1 MEYQVIAR
9 KWRPQKFSDM
19 IGQEHVTRTLR
30 NEIVQNR
37 TAHAYLFVGP
47 RGIGKTTSARIFAKA
62 LNCTNPIEGEPCCK
76 CSSCVSTAD
85 GSNID
90 VIEIDAASQNSVQS
104 IRDLCEE
111 VMFSPVNSKY
121 KVYIVD
127 EVHMLSDKAWNAFLK
142 TVEEPPAHAKFIF
155 ATTEA
160 HKVLATITSR
170 CQRFD
175 LRRIPTKLIIERLKH
190 ICETEKVNI
199 SNSALSA
206 IARAAD
212 GGMRDAQSL
221 LDQMISFFSIKDSA
235 EISEEQ
241 VLSLFGLTAGN
252 EIQEIVSSILLND
265 KANAIT
271 SIHNLSL
278 KGKNLE
284 TLFEELLE
292 YIRGVQLCKILPN
305 PEEVIEEGEETIAVF
320 KSLAASARPDTI
332 QRLLENLAPVGR
344 YLHEAI
350 NKQVF
355 LETIILKAMRAA
367 HAVQIEDLIAR
378 LNQIRKNEDLVLPDN
393 PQYIQQAPPPPAPLV
408 STPHIQKQ
416 ESELPKTIQQEQR
429 PVEPP
434 KAAVA
439 VTEPVIQEQPKVTV
453 AAAASV
459 IQEPEPPKVEHVI
472 EDLKK
477 DEPQIAAEVENK
489 PVQIAEETAS
499 YESESEE
506 ETIETADIEKAEE
519 PEEEAIEESALSDDT
534 EENSSEPAVQ
544 TQPTASHAEKNMV
557 RNFENPKK
565 NYTLDELWHLFLTD
579 IAASL
584 GKITLKEYLIE
595 GLPETFENSL
605 LTINFDEE
613 FEQAHMDAIN
623 KELPLLCTRLRI
635 VSGDRNASIKV
646 NINQGPYEMR
656 LSSTEKLLE
665 AQKRVESNDFVQGVM
680 DLFGGHIVD
689 VHHG

>member
-62 LNCTNPIEGEPCCK
+62 LNCTNPIDGEPCCK
-76 CSSCVSTAD
+76 CSSCVSVAD

-90 VIEIDAASQNSVQS
+90 VIEIDAASQNSVQN

-111 VMFSPVNSKY
+111 VMFSPVKSKY
-121 KVYIVD
+121 KIYIVD

-175 LRRIPTKLIIERLKH
+175 LRRIPTKLIVERLRF
-190 ICETEKVNI
+190 ICDSESVKI

-221 LDQMISFFSIKDSA
+221 LDQMISFFSVKDTG

-241 VLSLFGLTAGN
+241 VLSLFGLTSGN
-252 EIQEIVSSILLND
+252 EIQNIVRSILLND
-265 KANAIT
+265 KASTIT
-271 SIHNLSL
+271 SIHSLSL

-305 PEEVIEEGEETIAVF
+305 PEDVLEESDETLAVF
-320 KSLAASARPDTI
+320 KNLADTAKADTI

-355 LETIILKAMRAA
+355 LETIILKAMKAA

-378 LNQIRKNEDLVLPDN
+378 LNQIRKNEELVLPDN
-393 PQYIQQAPPPPAPLV
+393 PP
-408 STPHIQKQ
+408 
-416 ESELPKTIQQEQR
+416 
-429 PVEPP
+429 
-434 KAAVA
+434 
-439 VTEPVIQEQPKVTV
+439 PVIPV
-453 AAAASV
+453 A
-459 IQEPEPPKVEHVI
+459 EPLP
-472 EDLKK
+472 
-477 DEPQIAAEVENK
+477 
-489 PVQIAEETAS
+489 
-499 YESESEE
+499 
-506 ETIETADIEKAEE
+506 
-519 PEEEAIEESALSDDT
+519 
-534 EENSSEPAVQ
+534 PAVQ
-544 TQPTASHAEKNMV
+544 TVAIPAAVPVQSPPPVQQKEPEPSLPVPVPQPVAAVPVPVEVTPEPVAVIPQEVTKVETPPAEALNKEESLPTVEKTPEPSLQAEPEDVSDDAIEDTEEEEDAMEHSV
-557 RNFENPKK
+557 PEQPENIIEETGIQDEDAEVSSPEDSEETPPSENRLLKDVEKK
-565 NYTLDELWHLFLTD
+565 NYSLDDLWHLLLTD
-579 IAASL
+579 IADSL
-584 GKITLKEYLIE
+584 GNITLRDYLIE
-595 GLPETFENSL
+595 GVPESFQSSL

-613 FEQAHMDAIN
+613 FEASHMAAIN
-623 KELPLLCTRLRI
+623 KNMHVICTRLRAI
-635 VSGDRNASIKV
+635 SGDKNALIKIVLTEGLHDRSSSI
-646 NINQGPYEMR
+646 
-656 LSSTEKLLE
+656 EKMFE
-665 AQKRVESNDFVQGVM
+665 AQKRVEKNEFVQGVM